1 MAPIVATGS
10 GVPPQILDDLAL
22 RLLLENLKELPG
34 ETENMSA
41 LEDLTVLLDPW
52 KDEWLF
58 EEQVRCFDCHEL
70 FVLRV
75 FTRC

>member
-58 EEQVRCFDCHEL
+58 EEQVRWFDCHVPS
-70 FVLRV
+70 FTV
-75 FTRC
+75 FYC